1 MSEQP
6 TEAKHT
12 PLPWF
17 VGGDGADI
25 FAGGEAPNYA
35 GARHVAD
42 CQPGRP
48 GLLGMESEDA
58 ANAQLLVMAPV
69 LLAACRDLLDAF
81 WDMSPLEYAK
91 SRGMDSMSDA
101 EGERIKERARAAIKR
116 GAA

>member
-69 LLAACRDLLDAF
+69 LLAVCEEA
-81 WDMSPLEYAK
+81 
-91 SRGMDSMSDA
+91 
-101 EGERIKERARAAIKR
+101 ERAIREMHPAPPRDGALHAARMSCVEIIQKAR
-116 GAA
+116 ETR